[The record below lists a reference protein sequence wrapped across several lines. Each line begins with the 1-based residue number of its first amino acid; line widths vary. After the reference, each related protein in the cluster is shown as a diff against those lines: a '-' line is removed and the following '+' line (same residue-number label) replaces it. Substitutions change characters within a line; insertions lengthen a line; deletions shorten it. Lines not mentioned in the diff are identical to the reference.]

1 MFDLRG
7 RVAAVTGGNGGI
19 GLAMA
24 KGLAMAG
31 ASIAVWGR
39 DEQKNAAA
47 VTELTGRGVDAAAF
61 VCAVDDEAQIVE
73 QMRATVARF
82 GRVDACFANAG
93 MSIAKPFLET
103 TVDEWDAVQR
113 VNLRGTFL
121 TFREAARHMI
131 ARGGGGKLVAVASVG
146 SIHGMP
152 RQASYSASKAGIA
165 ALVRSVAVELARYD
179 IQANTILPG
188 WIATDM
194 TESARG
200 WEKLNATVVQRT
212 PAHRWGDPDDFAAAA
227 VYLASAESR
236 FHTGDVLRVDGGYA
250 DILKRN

>member
-1 MFDLRG
+1 MFDLSG
-7 RVAAVTGGNGGI
+7 RAAVVTGGNGGI

-24 KGLAMAG
+24 KGLAKAG
-31 ASIAVWGR
+31 ANVAIWGR
-39 DEQKNAAA
+39 DEGKNAAA
-47 VTELTGRGVDAAAF
+47 LAEISAFGVDAAAF
-61 VCAVDDEAQIVE
+61 VCAVDDEAEVVAG
-73 QMRATVARF
+73 MSATVARL

-103 TVDEWDAVQR
+103 TIEEWDEVQR

-188 WIATDM
+188 WIETDM

-212 PAHRWGDPDDFAAAA
+212 PAHRWGNPEDFEAAA
-227 VYLASAESR
+227 VYLASPESR
-236 FHTGDVLRVDGGYA
+236 FHTGDVLRIDGGYA
-250 DILKRN
+250 VF